1 MVHFRAP
8 LAISGTECPHL
19 RQSGLSSEHATL
31 FVTLAALNPTPRG
44 QVGGQWSILLVIS
57 PSATMAEYITESVA
71 NYATQIDY
79 RLLSTPLDFQVFP
92 KLIVPTEFLT
102 PVLH

>member
-1 MVHFRAP
+1 MSTFA
-8 LAISGTECPHL
+8 AIRT
-19 RQSGLSSEHATL
+19 EHATL

-57 PSATMAEYITESVA
+57 PSATMAKYITESVA

-79 RLLSTPLDFQVFP
+79 HLLSTPLDFQMFP
-92 KLIVPTEFLT
+92 QLIVPTEFSI
-102 PVLH
+102 PVLHEPPPLFIAYLRRSS